1 METWYRCVKTFDHVS
16 CRETRNFVKLS
27 LKYTRKM
34 KGEKMLYTRW
44 YFLFSLMPP
53 TIMYQSLSGDTFTKK
68 HFFKYIYFRLN
79 LEILCVCFLY

>member
-1 METWYRCVKTFDHVS
+1 
-16 CRETRNFVKLS
+16 
-27 LKYTRKM
+27 
-34 KGEKMLYTRW
+34 MLYTRW

-79 LEILCVCFLY
+79 LEILCVCFLILKNRTFNMIILFY